1 MLENT
6 INQDIKTA
14 MLAKEEATLRSL
26 RAIKA
31 ALLVAKTEKGAS
43 SEITEEAEIKVL
55 QKLVKQRKESAEIYK
70 TQNRE
75 DLYQIE
81 AEEIAVIEKYLP
93 KQLSEEELNTYIKA
107 LIEKLNVT
115 SVKEM
120 GKVMGVANKELSGKA
135 DGKAISAAIKTLLPQ
150 N

>member
-1 MLENT
+1 MSLEQK
-6 INQDIKTA
+6 IMVDLKTA
-14 MLAKEEATLRSL
+14 MLAKDEKSLRSL

-31 ALLVAKTEKGAS
+31 AILLAKTSEGA
-43 SEITEEAEIKVL
+43 AGEIKEEDEIKLL

-70 TQNRE
+70 AQNRE

-135 DGKAISAAIKTLLPQ
+135 DGKAISAAIKTLLP
-150 N
+150 